1 MAETSYPFE
10 GASTTEA
17 QYSQLFRRLNFT
29 GIAGA
34 PGDTTLKVTGDSS
47 GMNVKVSA
55 GYSMVRGHFYKS
67 DAQATLT
74 IGAANSTNPRKDL
87 IVLRLDPTTANS
99 IVLAVKAGTAAP
111 SPSDP
116 SLTQTDEGIYEF
128 PIARVNVPA
137 NATTISAGNVE
148 DLRQFMGAPFGRWA
162 SNALRPTVT
171 SSDIVVGYNTGT
183 SIIEFWNGSTWAEVK
198 PSSITA
204 SLISDQENIYAGR
217 LRSGGTSGGTA
228 FRVYVQSATPTG
240 ASTNDIWFW

>member
-34 PGDTTLKVTGDSS
+34 PGDTAIKTTGDSS
-47 GMNVKVSA
+47 GMNVKVA
-55 GYSMVRGHFYKS
+55 TGYAMVRGHFYKS
-67 DAQATLT
+67 DSQVTLT
-74 IGAANSTNPRKDL
+74 IGSANATNPRKDL
-87 IVLRLDPTTANS
+87 IVLRLDPTTSNS
-99 IVLAVKAGTAAP
+99 IVLAVKAGTAGP
-111 SPSDP
+111 SPTDP

-128 PIARVNVPA
+128 PIARVNIPA

-171 SSDIVVGYNTGT
+171 SSDIVVGYNAGT
-183 SIIEFWNGSTWAEVK
+183 SIIEFWNGSTWTEVK
-198 PSSITA
+198 PSSISA
-204 SLISDQENIYAGR
+204 SLISDQENVYAGR
-217 LRSGGTSGGTA
+217 LRSGGISGGTA
-228 FRVYVQSATPTG
+228 FRVYVQATTPTG
-240 ASTNDIWFW
+240 ASSNDIWLW